1 MTVPWPPYMLVPPM
15 MTAAMIESSV
25 PVPAAGCAEAKRE
38 AMRMPASAE
47 TALQN
52 RLAVSAAVSRM
63 PSRNSA

>member
-1 MTVPWPPYMLVPPM
+1 MGW
-15 MTAAMIESSV
+15 SV
-25 PVPAAGCAEAKRE
+25 RRNASEKRGCARRSSKS
-38 AMRMPASAE
+38 RMPASAE